1 MLTNSRERRREIERE
16 RERERERE
24 MGCGPDGPKKEEGG
38 NHASRLVHGSRLE
51 AKITSRSRCGP
62 DGPKKEEGGESCFN
76 ARAWQPSSSQASRL
90 QAKLP
95 GTLG

>member
-1 MLTNSRERRREIERE
+1 MGRTAPKRKKGGIMLQ
-16 RERERERE
+16 
-24 MGCGPDGPKKEEGG
+24 
-38 NHASRLVHGSRLE
+38 GSCMAARLE